1 MKFLT
6 SFQLLERINAL
17 LSSEERKRY
26 AALGIQP
33 VHVQVLEY
41 LSLCNH
47 YSDTPAALT
56 EYLGLTKGTVSQTLQ
71 VLERKSYLSKTQDT
85 DDGRIV
91 HLCLLDAGREILQHV
106 QPLDVFTQAEKTLLQ
121 REFKSLR
128 QALGV
133 TLEVLQK
140 ANNSKS
146 FGLCGSCVYLSE
158 IEHHIHCGLTEEPL
172 SQEAVHKICR
182 LHQFPDK

>member
-1 MKFLT
+1 MQFLT

-17 LSSEERKRY
+17 LSSEARKRY

-56 EYLGLTKGTVSQTLQ
+56 EYLGLTKGTVSQSLQILERKGYISKTQDMHDGRVVHLQLLDAGLDILHKVQPLDIFTEAEETLLHREFRSVRHALGATLQ
-71 VLERKSYLSKTQDT
+71 VLQ
-85 DDGRIV
+85 
-91 HLCLLDAGREILQHV
+91 Q
-106 QPLDVFTQAEKTLLQ
+106 
-121 REFKSLR
+121 
-128 QALGV
+128 
-133 TLEVLQK
+133 

-146 FGLCGSCVYLSE
+146 FGLCNTCKHFTE
-158 IEHHIHCGLTEEPL
+158 IDGHTHCGLTDEPL
-172 SQEAVHKICR
+172 HREVIQKICR
-182 LHQFPDK
+182 EHEFR